1 MKSFKFYCISL
12 KRNILPII
20 FILFLFCLI
29 VFSASNLS
37 ATKSGLSLWANSVV
51 PSLFP
56 FLVATE
62 LLSYTNVVNFV
73 SSKLDKFMRPIFNMP
88 GCSAYPLILG
98 MLSGYPVGAKTVCQI
113 YKEGLCTKREAELIL
128 AYTNNSGP
136 LFIIGTVGI
145 SMFGSTTIGLI
156 LLSTHML
163 ASLSVGIIFGKK
175 IGSKYK
181 SINKSYVKSSRQSV
195 SFSNLGEVLSNSIIS
210 SIKTIMMIGGFVVIF
225 SVIISILKNSGLL
238 NMIAKFLSPLFG
250 NSSFISGILSG
261 IIELTNGLNA
271 ISSIHVK
278 AISTN
283 ILLCSFLL
291 GFGGFSVMLQIL
303 SVVSKE
309 KLSIKPYIIGKILQ
323 AILATAYT
331 FVILQIPMFNFNLW
345 LKILNIYSWERIYIW
360 IYLFINLYNLLS
372 LFLSFHKEYL
382 FF

>member
-1 MKSFKFYCISL
+1 MIQAYIKIMKSFKFYCVSL
-12 KRNILPII
+12 KRNILPLI
-20 FILFLFCLI
+20 FILFMFCLV

-51 PSLFP
+51 PSLFS

-62 LLSYTNVVNFV
+62 LLSYTNVVNFI
-73 SSKLDKFMRPIFNMP
+73 SRKLDKFMRPIFNMP
-88 GCSAYPLILG
+88 GSSAYPLILG

-113 YKEGLCTKREAELIL
+113 YKEGLCTKREAELML

-156 LLSTHML
+156 LLCTHIL

-175 IGSKYK
+175 LGNKYK
-181 SINKSYVKSSRQSV
+181 SMNKDYVKISSKNV
-195 SFSNLGEVLSNSIIS
+195 NFSNLGEVLSNSIIS
-210 SIKTIMMIGGFVVIF
+210 SVKTVLMIGGFVVIF
-225 SVIISILKNSGLL
+225 SVIISILKNSGILS
-238 NMIAKFLSPLFG
+238 IVSHILSPLFG
-250 NSSFISGILSG
+250 NSSFISGFLSG

-271 ISSIHVK
+271 ICNIHVK
-278 AISTN
+278 SLSTN
-283 ILLCSFLL
+283 ILICAFLL

-331 FVILQIPMFNFNLW
+331 FVILQIPMFNFNL
-345 LKILNIYSWERIYIW
+345 
-360 IYLFINLYNLLS
+360 
-372 LFLSFHKEYL
+372 
-382 FF
+382 

>member
-181 SINKSYVKSSRQSV
+181 SINKSYVKLSRQSV

-345 LKILNIYSWERIYIW
+345 LKKFKYI
-360 IYLFINLYNLLS
+360 FLYIS
-372 LFLSFHKEYL
+372 
-382 FF
+382 